1 MAYGAADLPT
11 WNANLRTF
19 SRFRK
24 VLKFVPPKIWYNLR
38 RKSGE
43 NHDEEESRKNAL
55 PELAGTVQ
63 GQTSHEGLDRHAPC
77 RQINHPP
84 DGIIRY
90 IQVAVTI
97 ATREKFQQETAAFT
111 AIADNY
117 PRYVL
122 TLDDVFV
129 PDRSGVQVINAIDFL
144 AGRADL
150 TR

>member
-1 MAYGAADLPT
+1 MASGAADLPT

-38 RKSGE
+38 RRYKVATGKVADKEVDFVVKGS
-43 NHDEEESRKNAL
+43 
-55 PELAGTVQ
+55 
-63 GQTSHEGLDRHAPC
+63 
-77 RQINHPP
+77 

-97 ATREKFQQETAAFT
+97 ATREKFQQEAAAFT
-111 AIADNY
+111 AITDNY

-129 PDRSGVQVINAIDFL
+129 PDRNGVQVINAIDFL
-144 AGRADL
+144 VGRADL

>member
-1 MAYGAADLPT
+1 MASGAADLPT

-19 SRFRK
+19 SKFRK
-24 VLKFVPPKIWYNLR
+24 VLKFVPPKIWYDLR
-38 RKSGE
+38 RRYKVATGKVADKE
-43 NHDEEESRKNAL
+43 VDFVVK
-55 PELAGTVQ
+55 GT
-63 GQTSHEGLDRHAPC
+63 
-77 RQINHPP
+77 

-129 PDRSGVQVINAIDFL
+129 PDRSGIQVINAIDFL